1 VALLGG
7 ARALL
12 YPVQSGESFGLV
24 LAEAAACGTPV
35 VAWRRGAVDEIV
47 EDGVTGV
54 IADSLDDFVAGIPRA
69 LALDRAVVH
78 ARATARFGVAR
89 MVDEYAAL
97 YTRLARRSPEPA

>member
-12 YPVQSGESFGLV
+12 YPVHSGESFGLV

-35 VAWRRGAVDEIV
+35 VALRRGAVDEIV

-54 IADSLDDFVAGIPRA
+54 IADSLEGLVAGVPRA
-69 LALDRAVVH
+69 LALDRAVIH
-78 ARATARFGVAR
+78 DRATARFGVPR

-97 YTRLARRSPEPA
+97 YTRLARRAPVPV